1 MTRSDAEF
9 MKAVNKRVQENR
21 KQKTLKNRK
30 EIKNKL
36 QLKNLER
43 ITDDAQSHF
52 LNERLNK
59 VDRKFKSS
67 KVGDIFGK
75 ETDKKRNVYTGQI
88 EDDEQYKL
96 RKESEKQIEKNMED
110 DIKTRFHKL
119 SKPGRSGPGGSKRK
133 KSKRKKKK
141 KKSKRKSKR
150 K

>member
-1 MTRSDAEF
+1 MTRSNAEF
-9 MKAVNKRVQENR
+9 MKAVNKRVQENK
-21 KQKTLKNRK
+21 KQKTLKNIK
-30 EIKNKL
+30 KIKNEL

-43 ITDDAQSHF
+43 GVDDAQSHF

-141 KKSKRKSKR
+141 KSKRKSKR

>member
-9 MKAVNKRVQENR
+9 MKAVNKRVQENK
-21 KQKTLKNRK
+21 KQKTLKNRNK
-30 EIKNKL
+30 IKNKL
-36 QLKNLER
+36 QLENLKR

-52 LNERLNK
+52 LNERLDK

-67 KVGDIFGK
+67 
-75 ETDKKRNVYTGQI
+75 NVYTGQI

-110 DIKTRFHKL
+110 DIKARFHKL
-119 SKPGRSGPGGSKRK
+119 SKPGRSGPGGGKRK

>member
-9 MKAVNKRVQENR
+9 MKAVNKRVQENK
-21 KQKTLKNRK
+21 KQKTLKNIK
-30 EIKNKL
+30 KIKNEL

-43 ITDDAQSHF
+43 GVDDAQSHF
-52 LNERLNK
+52 LNERLYK
-59 VDRKFKSS
+59 VDRKFKSP

-75 ETDKKRNVYTGQI
+75 ETDKKRNVYTGDI

-141 KKSKRKSKR
+141 KSKRKSKR